1 MLKELTQTMLNLV
14 STVEGLNS
22 TVMSVLN
29 IQTPKPTAPEEP
41 PSVEKIKLLQTEI
54 AKLTKTVHELKSL
67 QVKQLVIRNNDF

>member
-29 IQTPKPTAPEEP
+29 IQTPKPATPEEP

-67 QVKQLVIRNNDF
+67 QVGQFCQMF